1 MVAIKKSDVERFV
14 AAPPDHLFLFLLHG
28 ADAGLVRESALRL
41 VGRRVD
47 DRHDPFQFVELSGDA
62 VAADPLTLID
72 EANTAPLFG
81 GRRALLVEAGAK
93 SIAEAI
99 EMLLRAPPVDCS
111 VIVTAGA
118 LRKDAPLRKLVES
131 SKLGA
136 ALDCAPDSDA
146 DVAALIERSLAEAS
160 LAIAPEARAL
170 LQAALGEDRLMS
182 RAELQKLLLYMD
194 GRERIEAA
202 DVAEIVAH
210 ASSIAMDAAT
220 LEAFSGDMRG
230 AEVELDDGA
239 DKGRRRHATD
249 FRRLALCAFSASGTK
264 RRRRHGREKGRI
276 LLRPRQDHRCASQAL
291 EPGATAG
298 DHRAAARRANA
309 GARPCR
315 ARSGR
320 GGASLHECGKSG
332 LEGVE
337 TAAMAKLTSRQGRN
351 RTLYSHA
358 GANTRA
364 SGSTRTDKI
373 DFAQRPHR
381 GIRR

>member
-1 MVAIKKSDVERFV
+1 MVAIKKNDVERFV
-14 AAPPDHLFLFLLHG
+14 AAPPDNLFLFLLHG

-93 SIAEAI
+93 SCVDAI

-118 LRKDAPLRKLVES
+118 LRKDAPLRKLVEG

-146 DVAALIERSLAEAS
+146 DVAALIEKGLAEAA

-182 RAELQKLLLYMD
+182 RAELQKLVLYMD
-194 GRERIEAA
+194 GRGRIEAA

-210 ASSIAMDAAT
+210 ASSIATDAAT
-220 LEAFSGDMRG
+220 LEAFSGDMRAAG
-230 AEVELDDGA
+230 AELDDALTKGA
-239 DKGRRRHATD
+239 DATQLISGALRYAISLHRGRVAGGVLAVKRGGFFSVPDRIIEAHLK
-249 FRRLALCAFSASGTK
+249 RWSLERLLQTIE
-264 RRRRHGREKGRI
+264 R
-276 LLRPRQDHRCASQAL
+276 L
-291 EPGATAG
+291 
-298 DHRAAARRANA
+298 RAAQT
-309 GARPCR
+309 R
-315 ARSGR
+315 ARAR
-320 GGASLHECGKSG
+320 AELAHVEAARAFMNVARAAS
-332 LEGVE
+332 
-337 TAAMAKLTSRQGRN
+337 
-351 RTLYSHA
+351 
-358 GANTRA
+358 
-364 SGSTRTDKI
+364 
-373 DFAQRPHR
+373 RP
-381 GIRR
+381 

>member
-14 AAPPDHLFLFLLHG
+14 AAPPDQLFLFLLHG

-62 VAADPLTLID
+62 VAADPLTLVD

-81 GRRALLVEAGAK
+81 GRRTLLVEAGAK
-93 SIAEAI
+93 SFAEAI

-136 ALDCAPDSDA
+136 AIDCAQDSDA
-146 DVAALIERSLAEAS
+146 DVAALIEKSLAAAS
-160 LAIAPEARAL
+160 LSIAPEARAL

-182 RAELQKLLLYMD
+182 RAELQKLLLYME

-202 DVAEIVAH
+202 DVADIVAH

-230 AEVELDDGA
+230 AEVELETALTKGA
-239 DKGRRRHATD
+239 DATLLISGALRYALSLHRGRSAGGVMAVKRGGFFSVPDKIIDAHLKRWSLE
-249 FRRLALCAFSASGTK
+249 RL
-264 RRRRHGREKGRI
+264 
-276 LLRPRQDHRCASQAL
+276 L
-291 EPGATAG
+291 ETIERL
-298 DHRAAARRANA
+298 RAAQT
-309 GARPCR
+309 R
-315 ARSGR
+315 ARAHAALAQVEAAR
-320 GGASLHECGKSG
+320 VFMNVARAASKG
-332 LEGVE
+332 
-337 TAAMAKLTSRQGRN
+337 
-351 RTLYSHA
+351 
-358 GANTRA
+358 
-364 SGSTRTDKI
+364 
-373 DFAQRPHR
+373 
-381 GIRR
+381 

>member
-14 AAPPDHLFLFLLHG
+14 AAPPDHLFLLLLHG

-93 SIAEAI
+93 SIVEAI

-146 DVAALIERSLAEAS
+146 DVAALIEKSLDEARLS
-160 LAIAPEARAL
+160 IAPEARAL

-182 RAELQKLLLYMD
+182 RVELQKLLLYMD
-194 GRERIEAA
+194 GSERIEAA
-202 DVAEIVAH
+202 DVADIVAH

-230 AEVELDDGA
+230 AEVELDEALTKGA
-239 DKGRRRHATD
+239 DATQLISGALRYALSLHRGRSAGGVMAVKRGGFFSVPDRIIDAHLKRWSLD
-249 FRRLALCAFSASGTK
+249 RL
-264 RRRRHGREKGRI
+264 
-276 LLRPRQDHRCASQAL
+276 L
-291 EPGATAG
+291 ETIERL
-298 DHRAAARRANA
+298 RAAQT
-309 GARPCR
+309 R
-315 ARSGR
+315 ARAHAELAEVEAARVFMNVARTASR
-320 GGASLHECGKSG
+320 G
-332 LEGVE
+332 
-337 TAAMAKLTSRQGRN
+337 
-351 RTLYSHA
+351 
-358 GANTRA
+358 
-364 SGSTRTDKI
+364 
-373 DFAQRPHR
+373 
-381 GIRR
+381 